1 MKIEADPHVI
11 ESVKAVLLQH
21 IGGDNRISYDELTQ
35 FIYGKATDNNRRKL
49 RAVIAAINADEHNKI
64 VICSDRTD
72 GGVFMNGNTEND
84 LARHLDFIRQ
94 DESAA
99 LTMLEK
105 VSAMKRK
112 IASLYSHEWRQQA
125 GQGRLF

>member
-1 MKIEADPHVI
+1 MKIEVDPHIVNTVR
-11 ESVKAVLLQH
+11 SVMLHH

-49 RAVIAAINADEHNKI
+49 RSVIAAINADEHNKI
-64 VICSDRTD
+64 VICSDREN

-84 LARHLDFIRQ
+84 LACHLDFIRQ

-105 VSAMKRK
+105 VKAMKSK
-112 IASLYSHEWRQQA
+112 IASLYSHEWREQA